1 MKVLRERFYKS
12 ETLLTSVPNNEFVS
26 HRRSADCAN
35 NNFDRFRF
43 RERSIFA
50 FSIFLAKHLA
60 QRIGTEQPPE
70 PSHQNCCDSRRSVTL
85 YGQVQGVTCAAK
97 SDGFLVN
104 CHDIGQKLQTGSIAV
119 YVIERFLTQT
129 QNDMNKPSDQQDA
142 IHAQCSDSSNLLDHH
157 GISIQV
163 PKDQSL

>member
-1 MKVLRERFYKS
+1 MGKFELS
-12 ETLLTSVPNNEFVS
+12 L
-26 HRRSADCAN
+26 
-35 NNFDRFRF
+35 
-43 RERSIFA
+43 
-50 FSIFLAKHLA
+50 
-60 QRIGTEQPPE
+60 
-70 PSHQNCCDSRRSVTL
+70 
-85 YGQVQGVTCAAK
+85 AAK

-104 CHDIGQKLQTGSIAV
+104 SHDIQIGLIFQTGTIAV

-163 PKDQSL
+163 PKD